1 MGKNE
6 KKVGKRLNRKAMV
19 EQLIE
24 LFQQNPEWEFTTK
37 RIFADLYLKT
47 HPLKMLC
54 LDVLSDL
61 VLDEYIREVERGR
74 YKLCSFG
81 QTLEGT
87 FQRKPSGRNSFIP
100 DDGSEPV
107 GIAERNSKHAL
118 DGDRVKVAL
127 FAKRRGQGKEGEV
140 IEIIERV
147 NDTFVGTLRVEKN
160 YAFLLTET
168 RALANDIFIPKSKL
182 KNGKDGDKA
191 VVKIVDW
198 PEDSHNPVGQ
208 VIDILGRTGENNA
221 EMHAILAEYGLPYKY
236 PEAVERAADMI
247 PDEIHP
253 QEVARREDFR
263 GVTTF
268 TIDPADAKD
277 FDDAL
282 SIRPLK
288 EGLWEVGVHIADV
301 THYVPEGGIID
312 KEAYRRAT
320 SVYLVDRTIPMLP
333 ERLCNQLC
341 SLRPDEDKLAYSVI
355 FHLNDRAEVK
365 NYRIVHTII
374 RNQRRFT
381 YEEAQE
387 IIEGGPHLSLPQ
399 GEGIKTS
406 DSNILRPSLAE
417 KKGEDA
423 SFKDAILTLNRLAQ
437 CLTERRFAAGAINF
451 ERVEVRFHIDEK
463 GKPLGVYFKESKEA
477 NKLIEEFMLLANRTV
492 AEDIGRVPKNKKAKV
507 FPYRIH
513 NLPDPEKLD
522 NLRQFIARFGYK
534 LRGGNG
540 TKTDVSKGINKLLSE
555 IHGKAEQNLI
565 ETISLKTM
573 QKAKYS
579 THNIGHYGLA
589 FDYYTHFTSPIRRY
603 PDMMVHRLLTRY
615 LDGGRTV
622 QQAKY
627 EEMCEHSSAM
637 EQLAASAERSSIK
650 YKQVEF
656 MSEHIGRVFDGVVSG
671 VTDWGLYVE
680 IEENKCEGM
689 VPMRDLGDDYYEFD
703 ERNYCLVGRRTRQ
716 RISLGDKMKIR
727 VASANLEKKQ
737 LNFALVDENAR
748 SYGPRGKNRPLRGEE
763 PDFSEEGWQ

>member
-1 MGKNE
+1 MGKIE
-6 KKVGKRLNRKAMV
+6 KRSGKRLNKKAMA
-19 EQLIE
+19 ELLIE
-24 LFQQNPEWEFTTK
+24 LFQQNPNWEFTTK
-37 RIFADLYLKT
+37 RIFADLGLKT

-61 VLDEYIREVERGR
+61 LFDEYVREVSRG
-74 YKLCSFG
+74 KFVLCDFG
-81 QTLEGT
+81 QTLEGV
-87 FQRKPSGRNSFIP
+87 FQRKPSGRNTFVP

-107 GIAERNSKHAL
+107 SIAERNSGHAL
-118 DGDRVKVAL
+118 DGDRVKVVL
-127 FAKRRGQGKEGEV
+127 FAKRRGFNKEGEV
-140 IEIIERV
+140 VEIIERV
-147 NDTFVGTLRVEKN
+147 NDTFVGTLRVEKS

-168 RALANDIFIPKSKL
+168 RTLDHDIFIPKSKL

-198 PEDSHNPVGQ
+198 PADSRNPIGQ

-247 PDEIHP
+247 PGEIP
-253 QEVARREDFR
+253 AQEIARREDFR
-263 GVTTF
+263 GVPTF
-268 TIDPADAKD
+268 TIDPVDAKD

-333 ERLCNQLC
+333 ERLCNLLC

-355 FHLNDRAEVK
+355 FHMNDKAEVK
-365 NYRIVHTII
+365 NYRIAHTVI
-374 RNQRRFT
+374 RSQRRFT

-387 IIEGGPHLSLPQ
+387 IIDSPTLTLPNREGTSIPVGETEPSTLSGGVGGGLP
-399 GEGIKTS
+399 
-406 DSNILRPSLAE
+406 
-417 KKGEDA
+417 
-423 SFKDAILTLNRLAQ
+423 FKDEILTLNRLAQ
-437 CLTERRFAAGAINF
+437 CLTEKRFAAGAINF
-451 ERVEVRFHIDEK
+451 DRVEVRFRIDEN
-463 GKPLGVYFKESKEA
+463 GKPLSVYFKESKEA

-492 AEDIGRVPKNKKAKV
+492 AEDIGKVPRNKKAKV

-513 NLPDPEKLD
+513 DLPDPEKLD

-534 LRGGNG
+534 LRGGGG
-540 TKTDVSKGINKLLSE
+540 TKAEVSKGINKLLAE
-555 IHGKAEQNLI
+555 VHGKAEQNLI
-565 ETISLKTM
+565 ETISLKAM

-615 LDGGRTV
+615 MDGGRTV
-622 QQAKY
+622 QQQKY
-627 EEMCEHSSAM
+627 EEMCEHSSSM

-689 VPMRDLGDDYYEFD
+689 IPMRDLDDDFYEFD
-703 ERNYCLVGRRTRQ
+703 ERNYCLIGRRTHH

-737 LNFALVDENAR
+737 LNFAPADDNAR